1 MISMNTMLAKV
12 EHAGSSFNKMIAEY
26 TLFFKNKQSMFRG
39 FKKTFKP
46 REGFNEDSRY
56 MGTVLVTTTVNEKLD
71 WFEENAIPYLK
82 DVFSV
87 EATNSRGAERT
98 ELVVDGISFGK
109 LTALDLMRLKIILTN
124 KDMESMYSNIPVRSD
139 SEVWEPCTN
148 PEYEGREVYQTPMTV
163 GVVRTSESEGVILKD
178 PNLDPAHLPSN
189 YNAKVTVK
197 KKTVDTGDYTSQM
210 YTGEWTQRERAELL
224 RRRSK
229 LLAAV
234 TVALKKINDN
244 GVDPQNLDV
253 ECLIEYLHGKK
264 K

>member
-1 MISMNTMLAKV
+1 
-12 EHAGSSFNKMIAEY
+12 
-26 TLFFKNKQSMFRG
+26 
-39 FKKTFKP
+39 
-46 REGFNEDSRY
+46 
-56 MGTVLVTTTVNEKLD
+56 
-71 WFEENAIPYLK
+71 
-82 DVFSV
+82 
-87 EATNSRGAERT
+87 
-98 ELVVDGISFGK
+98 
-109 LTALDLMRLKIILTN
+109 MRLSLLIRIWNLC
-124 KDMESMYSNIPVRSD
+124 IPVRSD

-163 GVVRTSESEGVILKD
+163 GVTSESEEVILKD

-234 TVALKKINDN
+234 ALKKINDN

-253 ECLIEYLHGKK
+253 
-264 K
+264 

>member
-71 WFEENAIPYLK
+71 WFEAIPYLK

-87 EATNSRGAERT
+87 EATNSRGT

-109 LTALDLMRLKIILTN
+109 LTALDASILTN
-124 KDMESMYSNIPVRSD
+124 KDMESMY
-139 SEVWEPCTN
+139 
-148 PEYEGREVYQTPMTV
+148 
-163 GVVRTSESEGVILKD
+163 
-178 PNLDPAHLPSN
+178 PS
-189 YNAKVTVK
+189 
-197 KKTVDTGDYTSQM
+197 SF
-210 YTGEWTQRERAELL
+210 
-224 RRRSK
+224 
-229 LLAAV
+229 
-234 TVALKKINDN
+234 
-244 GVDPQNLDV
+244 
-253 ECLIEYLHGKK
+253 
-264 K
+264 